1 MSNKKSRL
9 QEKIEIRG
17 VSQCISEMDFPNY
30 QELNKLLKH
39 VGYRLVEMDSEQGEL
54 SEQGLLF
61 EEVQPKNL
69 KNY

>member
-1 MSNKKSRL
+1 MLKKSRL

-30 QELNKLLKH
+30 DELGKLLKH
-39 VGYRLVEMDSEQGEL
+39 VGYRLVEVDPEED
-54 SEQGLLF
+54 
-61 EEVQPKNL
+61 EVQPRNL

>member
-30 QELNKLLKH
+30 QELNKILKH
-39 VGYRLVEMDSEQGEL
+39 VGYKLVEIDPEDQEDL
-54 SEQGLLF
+54 EDL
-61 EEVQPKNL
+61 QPKNL

>member
-17 VSQCISEMDFPNY
+17 ISQCISEMDFPNY
-30 QELNKLLKH
+30 EEFNKILKH
-39 VGYRLVEMDSEQGEL
+39 VGYRLVEFGQDPYEDET
-54 SEQGLLF
+54 
-61 EEVQPKNL
+61 QPNNL

>member
-30 QELNKLLKH
+30 DELNKILKH
-39 VGYRLVEMDSEQGEL
+39 VGYHLVEIDPEDQEDL
-54 SEQGLLF
+54 
-61 EEVQPKNL
+61 QPKNL

>member
-30 QELNKLLKH
+30 DELGKLLKH
-39 VGYRLVEMDSEQGEL
+39 VGYRLVEINPLDPYDQEEQ
-54 SEQGLLF
+54 
-61 EEVQPKNL
+61 QPKNL

>member
-1 MSNKKSRL
+1 MFNKKSRL

-30 QELNKLLKH
+30 EELNKLLKH
-39 VGYRLVEMDSEQGEL
+39 VGYRLVEIESEDEDL
-54 SEQGLLF
+54 
-61 EEVQPKNL
+61 QPRNL

>member
-17 VSQCISEMDFPNY
+17 ISQCISEMDFPNY
-30 QELNKLLKH
+30 DELNKMLKH
-39 VGYRLVEMDSEQGEL
+39 VGYRLVESSPDPYED
-54 SEQGLLF
+54 
-61 EEVQPKNL
+61 EVQPKNL

>member
-30 QELNKLLKH
+30 DELGKLLKH
-39 VGYRLVEMDSEQGEL
+39 VGYRLVEMDSEQGR
-54 SEQGLLF
+54 LF
-61 EEVQPKNL
+61 EDEVQPKNL

>member
-1 MSNKKSRL
+1 MKSRL

-30 QELNKLLKH
+30 NELNKLLGH
-39 VGYRLVEMDSEQGEL
+39 VGYRLVKIDSEEDDDL
-54 SEQGLLF
+54 
-61 EEVQPKNL
+61 QPSNL

>member
-30 QELNKLLKH
+30 DELNKILKH
-39 VGYRLVEMDSEQGEL
+39 VGYQLIEIDPEDQEDL
-54 SEQGLLF
+54 
-61 EEVQPKNL
+61 QPKNL

>member
-30 QELNKLLKH
+30 DELGKLLKH
-39 VGYRLVEMDSEQGEL
+39 VGYRLVEINSLDPYDQ
-54 SEQGLLF
+54 
-61 EEVQPKNL
+61 EEAQPKNL

>member
-30 QELNKLLKH
+30 DELGKLLKH
-39 VGYRLVEMDSEQGEL
+39 VGYRLVEINPLDPYDQ
-54 SEQGLLF
+54 

>member
-1 MSNKKSRL
+1 MSKKSRL

-30 QELNKLLKH
+30 RELDKILRN
-39 VGYRLVEMDSEQGEL
+39 VGYRLVEIDDESMEDE
-54 SEQGLLF
+54 F
-61 EEVQPKNL
+61 QPRDL